1 VNEFRVCLMYS
12 SMHALFTALMLTVDG
27 SDSIGR
33 GGGGGDDDDGVWLV
47 ASCLFFM
54 IVFSVTPKW

>member
-1 VNEFRVCLMYS
+1 MYS
-12 SMHALFTALMLTVDG
+12 SMHALFTVLMLTVDG